1 MRCDVAVIGG
11 GNAALCAAL
20 AARASGRSVAVL
32 ERAPRAWRGGDS
44 KYTRNLRSV
53 GDGRMPRQGSY
64 TNQEFFDDLERVAE
78 GEPFD
83 RALVE
88 LLVRESANAVAWMET
103 LGVRWQSAL
112 EGTLQL
118 AHTNWF
124 FLGGGKR

>member
-1 MRCDVAVIGG
+1 
-11 GNAALCAAL
+11 
-20 AARASGRSVAVL
+20 
-32 ERAPRAWRGGDS
+32 
-44 KYTRNLRSV
+44 
-53 GDGRMPRQGSY
+53 MPRQGSY